1 MKLIDH
7 IYIYIYI
14 PLDLGT
20 FFFQGI
26 YDKVKLYPEDM
37 VQTCV
42 LTKHTYIYIYIH
54 RLYYIVYHIIY
65 SNVMLYVYMCHPRL
79 GLEMV

>member
-7 IYIYIYI
+7 IYI

-42 LTKHTYIYIYIH
+42 LTKHTYIYIH